1 MGYECA
7 PRGSGRNLRIEK
19 KNFWGQA
26 KFSKKGKNL
35 SHFVT
40 GSHKIVTGSHKIVTE
55 SHKIVTG
62 SHKIVTGKIV
72 TGTARL
78 PKVRP

>member
-40 GSHKIVTGSHKIVTE
+40 GSHKIVTGSHKIVT
-55 SHKIVTG
+55 G
-62 SHKIVTGKIV
+62 SHKIVTGRIV
-72 TGTARL
+72 TGLIMRL
-78 PKVRP
+78 